1 MKHRLYW
8 LVLVLPLFLVSCL
21 GIDADTNI
29 AADGI
34 VNSTIVYTVS
44 SAVAELG
51 KLGAN
56 ASYLPLPVAQ
66 ADLDLAAR
74 RAGGELRSWSRKE
87 GSDSFVVTAA
97 LRFPSVAAF
106 ASFLDP
112 AGELA
117 RYEEA
122 NGRATLTMSL
132 SDGVAP
138 ADKDILEFIQVAFSD
153 YRIAI
158 TLTVP
163 RTPIA
168 SQGVTVTGRS
178 ARFNMKAADV
188 YASPEPLSISLSW

>member
-66 ADLDLAAR
+66 ADLGLAAR

-188 YASPEPLSISLSW
+188 YAS